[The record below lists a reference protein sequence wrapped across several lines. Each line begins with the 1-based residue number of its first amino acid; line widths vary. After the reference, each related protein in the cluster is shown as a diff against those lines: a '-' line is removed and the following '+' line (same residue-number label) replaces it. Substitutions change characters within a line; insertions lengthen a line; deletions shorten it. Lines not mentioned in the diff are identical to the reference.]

1 MEEEPRIATVG
12 DVIKFGKMAVSVNNG
27 YITHAQNDA
36 LSAMFKDREN
46 FTVENLEDFYNKSIV
61 YANGERQLLRDA
73 VRSNKTLAE
82 GYTGYNFGKIDN
94 LTFNQKVAASFMGP
108 QHVYGAISLP
118 IQTAQNIKDGYAAAA
133 DESYVAQIREQDK
146 RVFTAPDPDDS
157 YGIYGG
163 EDNFGEMRNTI
174 PKNYYEEPP
183 KTKKPREHI
192 PIQGLNPAKA
202 YDPDDF
208 FDLEE
213 PDFGPVY
220 DENFTPKYHPTTKN
234 APTPLQL
241 PPPSRPA
248 ISLSPHTVRSGQAS
262 ERIDFYDAFIEKKNA
277 ITEVFGII
285 GRTLKQ
291 GVKEKIT
298 GAFSEAKGAFL
309 GGVSLLKDDVGS
321 RTAHAKNVFQEKW
334 KSAKEYL
341 GLASSPPTY
350 VQRGLFTPEERAA
363 TEAAR
368 ERQRLDGIK
377 VKHKRIRT
385 GLLEKTK
392 DKFKDVTSK
401 IDALTPEL
409 EKAQNSFLGKKG
421 SKGYKT
427 REQALGML
435 NSDKAREEA
444 KAFYAQKVEDAK
456 LLGEKFEVTEDM
468 ITDRMY
474 HNVKD
479 KYKLSKNE
487 MSKLKTITEKQGELQ
502 KLAKEKARLT
512 RHLKN
517 YNDHGRFTRS
527 TGVIGEAAEKAAE
540 SGWKGKAA
548 IFGGV
553 AAAALATVGIGSLMM
568 SGGRQSNSNLYN
580 PYQAMY

>member
-1 MEEEPRIATVG
+1 
-12 DVIKFGKMAVSVNNG
+12 MAIIVNSVNTPKEFTPWQ
-27 YITHAQNDA
+27 IMAQKR
-36 LSAMFKDREN
+36 LEN
-46 FTVENLEDFYNKSIV
+46 FSFDRTFGIKHSSMPKKHTNLFGAPPTNTFAINTTPVPSFNDFTSRKKTSATTSI
-61 YANGERQLLRDA
+61 
-73 VRSNKTLAE
+73 
-82 GYTGYNFGKIDN
+82 
-94 LTFNQKVAASFMGP
+94 
-108 QHVYGAISLP
+108 
-118 IQTAQNIKDGYAAAA
+118 
-133 DESYVAQIREQDK
+133 
-146 RVFTAPDPDDS
+146 PDSDDS

-163 EDNFGEMRNTI
+163 EEHLGEMRQSTTN
-174 PKNYYEEPP
+174 NWEPP
-183 KTKKPREHI
+183 ETH
-192 PIQGLNPAKA
+192 
-202 YDPDDF
+202 
-208 FDLEE
+208 
-213 PDFGPVY
+213 
-220 DENFTPKYHPTTKN
+220 
-234 APTPLQL
+234 
-241 PPPSRPA
+241 
-248 ISLSPHTVRSGQAS
+248 HTVTRG
-262 ERIDFYDAFIEKKNA
+262 
-277 ITEVFGII
+277 
-285 GRTLKQ
+285 
-291 GVKEKIT
+291 
-298 GAFSEAKGAFL
+298 
-309 GGVSLLKDDVGS
+309 
-321 RTAHAKNVFQEKW
+321 
-334 KSAKEYL
+334 
-341 GLASSPPTY
+341 
-350 VQRGLFTPEERAA
+350 QRGLFTQEERTAA
-363 TEAAR
+363 EEARKKTSAPIVTGPGMSLFGPEDGKIKSPYEQTSLFSLEEGGVHTEVPPPTSKPSYTQLDLFSPGVSESYKQMSLFPNDQLSLFDSNGKVIDSTIGTKISKPQYEQTSLFLPEVTPPEPPYEQGGLFTPQEREMAQAAR
-368 ERQRLDGIK
+368 EGKITTAPVEPTKPAGKDLYDKFVEKWKNVKTNLKEKWKNIRGSSESALDLDSISIDEQDMAAEARRYRIAD
-377 VKHKRIRT
+377 KHKYTRSKV
-385 GLLEKTK
+385 LEKTK

-401 IDALTPEL
+401 IDALTPEI
-409 EKAQNSFLGKKG
+409 EKAQSSFLGKKG

-512 RHLKN
+512 GHLKN

-527 TGVIGEAAEKAAE
+527 TGVIGEAAEKAAK